1 MGMIYLVR
9 KKLFQTKEGAKQ
21 LYYAVQRTLQPR
33 GGVTEDILA
42 KRIAHRTGRSEGDV
56 KGILAD
62 LPHFIEEAL
71 KNGESVSIKG
81 LGSFHI
87 AITSEGFEHPEDVMP
102 GTVRIS
108 RVYFTADRGLTTLEI
123 GLTRELS
130 REMRFFR
137 YPLSKYFPASMLSKK
152 VVEAEK
158 KAELQGEFPEEEITE
173 NP

>member
-87 AITSEGFEHPEDVMP
+87 AITRSEERRVGKEC
-102 GTVRIS
+102 RS
-108 RVYFTADRGLTTLEI
+108 RWSPYH
-123 GLTRELS
+123 
-130 REMRFFR
+130 
-137 YPLSKYFPASMLSKK
+137 
-152 VVEAEK
+152 
-158 KAELQGEFPEEEITE
+158 
-173 NP
+173 

>member
-87 AITSEGFEHPEDVMP
+87 AM
-102 GTVRIS
+102 
-108 RVYFTADRGLTTLEI
+108 
-123 GLTRELS
+123 TRELS

>member
-108 RVYFTADRGLTTLEI
+108 RVY
-123 GLTRELS
+123 LTRELS

>member
-108 RVYFTADRGLTTLEI
+108 RVYFTADRGIKQGNEI
-123 GLTRELS
+123 
-130 REMRFFR
+130 F
-137 YPLSKYFPASMLSKK
+137 PLSVEQILPGKY
-152 VVEAEK
+152 VEQESCGSGKEGGTARRIS
-158 KAELQGEFPEEEITE
+158 GRRD
-173 NP
+173 N

>member
-56 KGILAD
+56 KGILTD

-108 RVYFTADRGLTTLEI
+108 RVYFTADRGLTRELS
-123 GLTRELS
+123 RELS

-158 KAELQGEFPEEEITE
+158 KAELQGEFPEEKITE

>member
-108 RVYFTADRGLTTLEI
+108 RVYFTAEQILPG
-123 GLTRELS
+123 
-130 REMRFFR
+130 
-137 YPLSKYFPASMLSKK
+137 KY
-152 VVEAEK
+152 VEQESCGSGKEGGTARRIS
-158 KAELQGEFPEEEITE
+158 GRRDY
-173 NP
+173 

>member
-56 KGILAD
+56 KGILTD

-108 RVYFTADRGLTTLEI
+108 RVYFTADRGLT
-123 GLTRELS
+123 RELS

-137 YPLSKYFPASMLSKK
+137 YPLSKYFPVSMLSKK

-158 KAELQGEFPEEEITE
+158 KAELQGEFPEEDITE
-173 NP
+173 KP

>member
-102 GTVRIS
+102 GTEICPLSAEQILSGKYVEQESCGSGKEGGTARRIS
-108 RVYFTADRGLTTLEI
+108 GRRDY
-123 GLTRELS
+123 
-130 REMRFFR
+130 
-137 YPLSKYFPASMLSKK
+137 
-152 VVEAEK
+152 
-158 KAELQGEFPEEEITE
+158 
-173 NP
+173 

>member
-81 LGSFHI
+81 LGSCLLYTSQVSKTKGLTAALI
-87 AITSEGFEHPEDVMP
+87 AS
-102 GTVRIS
+102 IS
-108 RVYFTADRGLTTLEI
+108 SVNCGSFTAQVA
-123 GLTRELS
+123 LS
-130 REMRFFR
+130 
-137 YPLSKYFPASMLSKK
+137 
-152 VVEAEK
+152 
-158 KAELQGEFPEEEITE
+158 
-173 NP
+173 

>member
-108 RVYFTADRGLTTLEI
+108 RVYFTADRGLTK
-123 GLTRELS
+123 ELS
-130 REMRFFR
+130 RDEIF
-137 YPLSKYFPASMLSKK
+137 PLSAEQVLPGKY
-152 VVEAEK
+152 VEQESCGSGKEGGTARRIS
-158 KAELQGEFPEEEITE
+158 GRRDY
-173 NP
+173 

>member
-87 AITSEGFEHPEDVMP
+87 A
-102 GTVRIS
+102 
-108 RVYFTADRGLTTLEI
+108 
-123 GLTRELS
+123 

>member
-9 KKLFQTKEGAKQ
+9 KKIFQTKEGAKQ

-42 KRIAHRTGRSEGDV
+42 ERIAHRTGRSVGDV

-62 LPHFIEEAL
+62 LPYFIEQAL
-71 KNGESVSIKG
+71 QNGESVSIKG

-102 GTVRIS
+102 ATVRLS
-108 RVYFTADRGLTTLEI
+108 RVYFTADRGLTRKL
-123 GLTRELS
+123 G
-130 REMRFFR
+130 REMKFFR
-137 YPLSKYFPASMLSKK
+137 YPLSKYFPAHMLSKK
-152 VVEAEK
+152 TLEEEK
-158 KAELQGEFPEEEITE
+158 KDVIE
-173 NP
+173 

>member
-102 GTVRIS
+102 GTVRIKQ
-108 RVYFTADRGLTTLEI
+108 GNEI
-123 GLTRELS
+123 
-130 REMRFFR
+130 F
-137 YPLSKYFPASMLSKK
+137 PLSAEQILPGKY
-152 VVEAEK
+152 VEQESCGSGKEGGTARRIS
-158 KAELQGEFPEEEITE
+158 GRRDY
-173 NP
+173 

>member
-62 LPHFIEEAL
+62 LPHFIEAEQIL
-71 KNGESVSIKG
+71 PGKYVEQESC
-81 LGSFHI
+81 GSGK
-87 AITSEGFEHPEDVMP
+87 EG
-102 GTVRIS
+102 GTARRIS
-108 RVYFTADRGLTTLEI
+108 GRRDY
-123 GLTRELS
+123 
-130 REMRFFR
+130 
-137 YPLSKYFPASMLSKK
+137 
-152 VVEAEK
+152 
-158 KAELQGEFPEEEITE
+158 
-173 NP
+173 

>member
-81 LGSFHI
+81 LGSFPEQE
-87 AITSEGFEHPEDVMP
+87 SCGSGKEG
-102 GTVRIS
+102 GTARRIS
-108 RVYFTADRGLTTLEI
+108 GRRDY
-123 GLTRELS
+123 
-130 REMRFFR
+130 
-137 YPLSKYFPASMLSKK
+137 
-152 VVEAEK
+152 
-158 KAELQGEFPEEEITE
+158 
-173 NP
+173 

>member
-71 KNGESVSIKG
+71 KNGGVGI
-81 LGSFHI
+81 HQR
-87 AITSEGFEHPEDVMP
+87 TGFFPYCDNQ
-102 GTVRIS
+102 
-108 RVYFTADRGLTTLEI
+108 RGL
-123 GLTRELS
+123 
-130 REMRFFR
+130 
-137 YPLSKYFPASMLSKK
+137 
-152 VVEAEK
+152 
-158 KAELQGEFPEEEITE
+158 
-173 NP
+173 